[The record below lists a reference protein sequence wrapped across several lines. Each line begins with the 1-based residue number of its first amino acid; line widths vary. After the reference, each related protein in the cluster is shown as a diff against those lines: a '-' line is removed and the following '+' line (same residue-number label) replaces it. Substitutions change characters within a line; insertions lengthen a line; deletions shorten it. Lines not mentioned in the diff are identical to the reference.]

1 MTITAGTRIGAYEVT
16 SQLGEGGMGVVFRA
30 RDTKLLR
37 DVAVKV
43 LPDHFADDTDRLSRL
58 QREAQL
64 LASLNH
70 PNIAQ
75 IYGLEQLGTSGC
87 IVMELVEGETLGD
100 RLKNGP
106 VPLDEA
112 IEVAKQIADAL
123 AAAHERGIIH
133 RDLKP
138 ANIKLTPNGTV
149 KVLDFGLA
157 KAIVTRSQSTE
168 LSAMPTIV
176 SGSVAGMVVGTAAY
190 MSPEQARGKDVDA
203 RTDIW
208 AFGCVLFEMLTGKQ
222 AFEGETF
229 TDIAA
234 RIVSGQPD
242 MDLLPASVP
251 RSVRLLLDSTLNKN
265 QSQRL
270 QHIADMRLFLDQ
282 KLFPPVGTGA
292 VATHENTSD
301 RGKFWIAAF
310 AILLIAALV
319 PTALY
324 FRRPS
329 QHEVPMR
336 FEIALPVIAGG
347 QFSVS
352 PNGARLA
359 YVAQPPNENRAIWI
373 RPIGSETAQK
383 LTGTENASGGVAW
396 SPDSRYVAF
405 VVDDKLKKIDV
416 VSGAIQTICD
426 IKGRL
431 VGFTWNQDGVMLL
444 GNLLGND
451 SRIVRV
457 SDAGGEVKTQVALD
471 PARKDQQVALPVFLP
486 DGNHFLY
493 VAVNSVQDNSGFYVG
508 SLDSKAP
515 KRLMP
520 LGSRVAGMAYSPQGY
535 IIIAGETLTAHQFD
549 LSRLEI
555 QGQPVQLAE
564 MVDSFSVS
572 DTGLLLF
579 RKGVVVQQ
587 NKELTWYNRSGE
599 AMGRVGAP
607 ANYGDVELSPKA
619 DRVAVDMVS
628 NQNRDVWAIDI
639 PRNVTSRITSDA
651 ASDWSPSWSPDE
663 SQLIFA
669 SSRGGVNHIYRKS
682 STGVG
687 EEEMVSPNDSDQ
699 IPVNWSPD
707 GRYIVFSRLR
717 PAGSTIGGVDT
728 WVMENFGDKK
738 ARPFVKSQFDKA
750 QARISPDGHFLAYAT
765 NDSGIYQ
772 IVVQTFPDPNGAK
785 WQITAQ
791 GGVEPKW
798 RRDGRELYYL
808 GLDGKL
814 MGVPVKQDH
823 TFGTPVVLFQTPLA
837 VVRNQTPRDRRY
849 DVASDGRFLIAVP
862 VASNTEPTIF
872 AAINWAARLG
882 EKK

>member
-1 MTITAGTRIGAYEVT
+1 MAITAGTRIGAYEVT

-43 LPDHFADDTDRLSRL
+43 LPDHFADDGDRLSRL

-75 IYGLEQLGTSGC
+75 IYGLEQLGGSGC

-106 VPLDEA
+106 LPVDEA

-138 ANIKLTPNGTV
+138 ANIKLTPSGTV

-157 KAIVTRSQSTE
+157 KAMAIRSQATE
-168 LSAMPTIV
+168 LSAMPTMV

-242 MDLLPASVP
+242 MDLLPASLP
-251 RSVRLLLDSTLNKN
+251 HSIRLLLDSTLNKN
-265 QSQRL
+265 QNQRL

-282 KLFPPVGTGA
+282 KLFPPA
-292 VATHENTSD
+292 AAAATAAHENTSN

-319 PTALY
+319 PTAIY

-329 QHEVPMR
+329 QQGVPMR
-336 FEIALPVIAGG
+336 FEIALPVIPGG
-347 QFSVS
+347 QFNVS
-352 PNGARLA
+352 PDGARLA

-383 LTGTENASGGVAW
+383 LTDTENASGVAW

-426 IKGRL
+426 IKGRVL
-431 VGFTWNQDGVMLL
+431 GFTWNRNGVMLL
-444 GNLLGND
+444 AND
-451 SRIVRV
+451 SRIIRV

-493 VAVNSVQDNSGFYVG
+493 VAVSSVQDNSGFYVG
-508 SLDSKAP
+508 SLDPKPP

-520 LGSRVAGMAYSPQGY
+520 LGTRVAGMAYSPQGY
-535 IIIAGETLTAHQFD
+535 IIIAGQTLTAYQFD

-564 MVDSFSVS
+564 TADSFSVS

-579 RKGVVVQQ
+579 RKAVIVQQ
-587 NKELTWYNRSGE
+587 NKELTWFNRSGE
-599 AMGRVGAP
+599 AMGRVGTP

-619 DRVAVDMVS
+619 ERVAVDMVS

-639 PRNVTSRITSDA
+639 ARNVTSRITSDA
-651 ASDWSPSWSPDE
+651 AADWSPLWSPDE

-669 SSRGGVNHIYRKS
+669 SSRGGANHIYRKS

-687 EEEMVSPNDSDQ
+687 EEEMVSPNDSNQ

-717 PAGSTIGGVDT
+717 PAGSNIGGVDT

-738 ARPFVKSQFDKA
+738 ATPFMESQFDKA
-750 QARISPDGHFLAYAT
+750 QARISPDGRFLAYAT

-772 IVVQTFPDPNGAK
+772 VVVQTFPDPNGAK

-814 MGVPVKQDH
+814 MGVQVKPDH
-823 TFGTPVVLFQTPLA
+823 TFGTPAVLFQTPLTL
-837 VVRNQTPRDRRY
+837 VRNQSPRDRRY
-849 DVASDGRFLIAVP
+849 DVAPDGRFLLAVP
-862 VASNTEPTIF
+862 VTGNTEPTIV
-872 AAINWAARLG
+872 AAINWAAGLR

>member
-1 MTITAGTRIGAYEVT
+1 
-16 SQLGEGGMGVVFRA
+16 MGVVFRA

-43 LPDHFADDTDRLSRL
+43 LPDHFADDGDRLSRL

-75 IYGLEQLGTSGC
+75 IYGLEQLGSSGC
-87 IVMELVEGETLGD
+87 IVMELVEGETLSD

-106 VPLDEA
+106 LPVDEA

-138 ANIKLTPNGTV
+138 ANVKLTPSGAV

-157 KAIVTRSQSTE
+157 KAMASRSQATE
-168 LSAMPTIV
+168 LSAMPTMV

-242 MDLLPASVP
+242 MGLLPASVP

-265 QSQRL
+265 QNQRL

-282 KLFPPVGTGA
+282 KLFPPVGTA
-292 VATHENTSD
+292 AATTHEKTSN
-301 RGKFWIAAF
+301 RGNFWIAAL
-310 AILLIAALV
+310 AIVLIAALV
-319 PTALY
+319 PAAIY
-324 FRRPS
+324 FRRSAQPES
-329 QHEVPMR
+329 PMR
-336 FEIALPVIAGG
+336 FEIALPVVPGG
-347 QFSVS
+347 QFSLS
-352 PNGARLA
+352 PDGGRLA
-359 YVAQPPNENRAIWI
+359 YVAQPANENRAIWV

-383 LTGTENASGGVAW
+383 LTGTDNASAGPAW
-396 SPDSRYVAF
+396 SPDGRYVAF
-405 VVDDKLKKIDV
+405 VADDKLKKIDV

-426 IKGRL
+426 MKGRV
-431 VGFTWNQDGVMLL
+431 VGFTWNRDGVI
-444 GNLLGND
+444 LLGND

-457 SDAGGEVKTQVALD
+457 SDTGGEVKIQVAPD
-471 PARKDQQVALPVFLP
+471 TARKDQQVLFPVFLP

-493 VAVNSVQDNSGFYVG
+493 VAVGSVPDNEGFYVG
-508 SLDSKAP
+508 SLDSKPP
-515 KRLMP
+515 KRLKP
-520 LGSRVAGMAYSPQGY
+520 LGTRLANMAYSSQGY
-535 IIIAGETLTAHQFD
+535 LLIAGETLTAQQFD

-555 QGQPVQLAE
+555 QGQPLQLAE
-564 MVDSFSVS
+564 TVDWFSVS
-572 DTGLLLF
+572 DSGLLLF

-587 NKELTWYNRSGE
+587 NKELTWFNRSGE

-619 DRVAVDMVS
+619 DRVAVDMIS

-639 PRNVTSRITSDA
+639 ARNVTSRITSDA

-663 SQLIFA
+663 SQLLFA

-687 EEEMVSPNDSDQ
+687 EEEMVSPNDSNQ

-717 PAGSTIGGVDT
+717 PAGSNIGGVDT

-738 ARPFVKSQFDKA
+738 ARPFVESQFDKA

-814 MGVPVKQDH
+814 MGVQVKPDH
-823 TFGTPVVLFQTPLA
+823 TFGTPAVLFQTPLA

-849 DVASDGRFLIAVP
+849 DVAPDGRFLIAVP
-862 VASNTEPTIF
+862 VASNTEPTII
-872 AAINWAARLG
+872 AAINWAAGLG